1 MTRFVPWRQAHHSDA
16 LTPGTAAAR
25 LGFLSMATR
34 THAISVARQ
43 RIAYFCALIAV
54 ALGLGPSLAHLLELP
69 NKIGLGEDAYFTVQ
83 AIYRGWAMLAI
94 VVVVALVS
102 TAALALLLRRRRRPM
117 AWALAAF
124 GCLVGAQ
131 ALFWTFTYPANQATD
146 NWTVVPADWQLL
158 RSQWEYSHAAAAVL
172 NLAAMVAL
180 VCSLLSWSGNR
191 AQGAVA

>member
-1 MTRFVPWRQAHHSDA
+1 
-16 LTPGTAAAR
+16 
-25 LGFLSMATR
+25 MADR
-34 THAISVARQ
+34 IKAIPATRQ
-43 RIAYFCALIAV
+43 RIAYFCALISV

-69 NKIGLGEDAYFTVQ
+69 NKIGLSADAYFTVQ

-94 VVVVALVS
+94 VVVAALVS
-102 TAALALLLRRRRRPM
+102 TLILAILLRRRRRPM

-124 GCLVGAQ
+124 ACLVGTQ
-131 ALFWTFTYPANQATD
+131 VLFWIFTYPANQATD

-180 VCSLLSWSGNR
+180 VSSLLSWSGNR
-191 AQGAVA
+191 AEGAAA